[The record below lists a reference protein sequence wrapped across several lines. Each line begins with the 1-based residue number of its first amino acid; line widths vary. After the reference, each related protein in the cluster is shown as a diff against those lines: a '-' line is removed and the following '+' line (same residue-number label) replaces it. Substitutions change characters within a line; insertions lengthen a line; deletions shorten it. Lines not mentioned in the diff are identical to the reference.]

1 MIGLV
6 TGLRLL
12 GTATM
17 KTAMDNSMKKVILF
31 IHGFAGHPNQF
42 KLFYPEIPDGY
53 DYRALLLAGHGGSV
67 DDFGRASMKEWQNQV
82 DESMV
87 ELSEKYDE
95 IYVVAH
101 SMGTLFAMQRA
112 RVHNVKALFLLAVPL
127 YIRVSLLPFLGKLR
141 MIIRASRDSVHST
154 YDPCSGVEADMRFW
168 KYLKW
173 IPNYVSLSKESR
185 KTRALVE
192 SKPWTGKKCVIFQS
206 AHDELVSSKSEKL
219 LTGLGCDVDILENSS
234 HHQYSQT
241 DGEKLVQA
249 FHAWLK

>member
-1 MIGLV
+1 MNM
-6 TGLRLL
+6 
-12 GTATM
+12 AT
-17 KTAMDNSMKKVILF
+17 DNSIKKVILF

-53 DYRALLLAGHGGSV
+53 DYRALLLAGHGGGV
-67 DDFGRASMKEWQNQV
+67 DDFGRATMKEWQDQV
-82 DESMV
+82 DESLR

-101 SMGTLFAMQRA
+101 SMGTLFALQRA
-112 RVHNVKALFLLAVPL
+112 QSHSVKALFLLAVPL
-127 YIRVSLLPFLGKLR
+127 YIRVSLFPFLGKLR

-154 YDPCSGVEADMRFW
+154 YDPCSGVEADVRFW
-168 KYLKW
+168 KYIKW

-185 KTRALVE
+185 KTRTLVE
-192 SKPWTGKKCVIFQS
+192 SKPWSGKRCVVFQS
-206 AHDELVSSKSEKL
+206 AHDELVSSKSGKL
-219 LTGLGCDVDILENSS
+219 LISCGCDIDILENSS